1 MNELETLS
9 RLSQLYQVRTMLS
22 STTHNLTDLTDV
34 NNEICFLE
42 SRVSVSS
49 PNEQYGREEERLKKL
64 ADEVKII
71 ENGVEHPF
79 GVKE

>member
-9 RLSQLYQVRTMLS
+9 RLSQLYQV
-22 STTHNLTDLTDV
+22 
-34 NNEICFLE
+34 
-42 SRVSVSS
+42 
-49 PNEQYGREEERLKKL
+49 RLKKL